1 MYVRIIFPMAIHRQV
16 TKIGGSLGVL
26 VPRDMAEAMGITQG
40 SGVRLSLVGRQLV
53 VEPDDD
59 TIPEASF
66 NRALKTVLRRFG
78 PAFKQMAEIDAGK
91 IRR

>member
-1 MYVRIIFPMAIHRQV
+1 MGIHRQI

-26 VPRDMAEAMGITQG
+26 VPRDMAEEMGIVQG

-66 NRALKTVLRRFG
+66 RRSFATVLRRYG
-78 PAFKQMAEIDAGK
+78 PAFKKMADIDAGRT
-91 IRR
+91 RR